1 MGRGVGGPECT
12 PPTVPAAPALARR
25 AISYALP
32 AGSRAFAA
40 HRAIGCEKTR
50 LPAGHRTCFPEVLF
64 PKSRWISRSAAPT
77 WLVGLACVASF
88 RVLFQSHCLSPPHG
102 CGAASTLGRPDHVA

>member
-1 MGRGVGGPECT
+1 MGAIGCMDRNVTDAWREAPPPGIRTISRGVGGPECT

-25 AISYALP
+25 AISYAPP

-64 PKSRWISRSAAPT
+64 PKSRWLSRSAAPT
-77 WLVGLACVASF
+77 WLVGLACVA
-88 RVLFQSHCLSPPHG
+88 RVLF
-102 CGAASTLGRPDHVA
+102 